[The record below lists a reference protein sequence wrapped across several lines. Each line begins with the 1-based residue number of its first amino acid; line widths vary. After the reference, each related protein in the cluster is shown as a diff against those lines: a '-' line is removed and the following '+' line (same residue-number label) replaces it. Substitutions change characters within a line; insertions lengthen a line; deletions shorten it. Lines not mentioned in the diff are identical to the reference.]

1 MRFNS
6 FLYQQ
11 KHDSGNV
18 NVCTWLGKKAAN
30 ALKNAIISK
39 HHKARNH
46 QKLKSNKQ
54 WKPGVISTWRVH
66 SSYSRHLTKGI
77 FIHIWENAW
86 IHILWWRL
94 VEKIDIHFHGS
105 LNLAQIHWSSSG
117 ASLASS
123 PSDGVWFHFILF
135 FYLSIFIHD
144 MWQNA
149 QNAVSRF
156 TKQLFFDWQVTK
168 TLTLAFWKWGLDLT
182 E

>member
-18 NVCTWLGKKAAN
+18 NVCTWLGGKKAGN
-30 ALKNAIISK
+30 ALKNEIISK

-46 QKLKSNKQ
+46 QQLKSNKQ

-66 SSYSRHLTKGI
+66 SWYSRHFTKGI

-86 IHILWWRL
+86 IHVLWWRL

-105 LNLAQIHWSSSG
+105 LNFAQIHWSSSG

-123 PSDGVWFHFILF
+123 PSDRVSFHFILF

-144 MWQNA
+144 VG

-156 TKQLFFDWQVTK
+156 TKQLF
-168 TLTLAFWKWGLDLT
+168 LTDKLQKPWIKLSESEGWIWLSN
-182 E
+182 

>member
-1 MRFNS
+1 MH
-6 FLYQQ
+6 LI
-11 KHDSGNV
+11 G
-18 NVCTWLGKKAAN
+18 GKKAGN
-30 ALKNAIISK
+30 ALKNEIISK

-46 QKLKSNKQ
+46 QQLKSNKQ

-66 SSYSRHLTKGI
+66 SWYSRHFTKGI

-86 IHILWWRL
+86 IHVLWWRL

-105 LNLAQIHWSSSG
+105 LNFAQIHWSSSG

-123 PSDGVWFHFILF
+123 PSDGVSFHFILF

-144 MWQNA
+144 MGQNA

-156 TKQLFFDWQVTK
+156 TKQLF
-168 TLTLAFWKWGLDLT
+168 LTDKLQKPWIKLSESEGWIWLSN
-182 E
+182 